1 MLQSKLQ
8 EFQKGNL
15 RGGIGVNEA
24 DQRIYNFLKKHNDE
38 IVDIGVVHTL
48 IPNRL
53 FFQMGKVLDLN
64 QETVLLE
71 TKRGLKKFEIS
82 EIQEVRVG

>member
-1 MLQSKLQ
+1 M
-8 EFQKGNL
+8 
-15 RGGIGVNEA
+15 NEA

-38 IVDIGVVHTL
+38 IVDIGVVHTV

-64 QETVLLE
+64 EETVLLE
-71 TKRGLKKFEIS
+71 TKRGLKKFEIA
-82 EIQEVRVG
+82 EIQEVRVV